1 MFTSAGSLWVLVHH
15 PTLYTSDDGMAI
27 TPPECGYP
35 TLPCLLPAYADM
47 EPNEIYTLRIS
58 KVVPFT
64 TTGDL
69 FASGAESAKL

>member
-1 MFTSAGSLWVLVHH
+1 M
-15 PTLYTSDDGMAI
+15 

-69 FASGAESAKL
+69 FASGAESAGL